1 VSDADDLHYA
11 VASHTVDD
19 NVPGL
24 ADPLVLL
31 HPVPSKPKWVS
42 THPSHLCNVLRA
54 WQGRG
59 CAYGGKYCPHQAVVT
74 TSGLDAPLT
83 RAFEK
88 DAVDVVFGCA
98 EKPVAQRP

>member
-11 VASHTVDD
+11 VAPNTVDD
-19 NVPGL
+19 DVPGL
-24 ADPLVLL
+24 ADPLVLF
-31 HPVPSKPKWVS
+31 HPVPSKPKRVS
-42 THPSHLCNVLRA
+42 MHPGHLCNVLRA
-54 WQGRG
+54 WQGRSR
-59 CAYGGKYCPHQAVVT
+59 AHGGKHCAHQTIVT
-74 TSGLDAPLT
+74 TSGLDAPLA